1 MLRLNYDG
9 RGDYLGEF
17 GPTDL
22 VLVIMKSG
30 EFYTTTF
37 DAGNHFDEG
46 IMRIELFRPKHVWT
60 ALLYDDDQKGL
71 PYMKRFTFEPS
82 NRRQRFVGD
91 SAASTLIA
99 LSDAPGARFEVVFG
113 GGDSFREPLEII
125 ASEFIAVKSFKAKGK
140 RITNYEIAE
149 IRELEPLGGGEEAEE
164 PDDAENPADAPETTD
179 IPDVDDGK
187 SEEEVRDEI
196 TGQQRI
202 F

>member
-1 MLRLNYDG
+1 M
-9 RGDYLGEF
+9 
-17 GPTDL
+17 
-22 VLVIMKSG
+22 
-30 EFYTTTF
+30 
-37 DAGNHFDEG
+37 
-46 IMRIELFRPKHVWT
+46 
-60 ALLYDDDQKGL
+60 
-71 PYMKRFTFEPS
+71 
-82 NRRQRFVGD
+82 GD

-113 GGDSFREPLEII
+113 GGDSFREPLEIT

-149 IRELEPLGGGEEAEE
+149 IRELEPLGGVEEAEE
-164 PDDAENPADAPETTD
+164 SEDDENLGDAPDVTE
-179 IPDVDDGK
+179 IPDEDDGK